1 MNALWQWGAFL
12 VDGAQVLL
20 SESMIFAVRCYKF
33 FLSPWLGQQCRF
45 QPTCST
51 YFILAVRK
59 YGPVSG
65 AVRGIWR
72 ILRCNPFCRSGFDP
86 P

>member
-1 MNALWQWGAFL
+1 MIYLRVLYEAATALLA
-12 VDGAQVLL
+12 
-20 SESMIFAVRCYKF
+20 ETMIFAVRCYQF
-33 FLSPWLGQQCRF
+33 WLSPFLGQQCRF
-45 QPTCST
+45 HPTCSH

-59 YGPVSG
+59 YGPISG

-72 ILRCNPFCRSGFDP
+72 FLRCNPFCRSGWDP

>member
-1 MNALWQWGAFL
+1 MNALWHWGIFL
-12 VDGAQVLL
+12 VDGVQVLL
-20 SESMIFAVRCYKF
+20 SESMIFAVRCYQF

-45 QPTCST
+45 QPTCSA

-59 YGPVSG
+59 YGPIGG
-65 AVRGIWR
+65 AARGIWR
-72 ILRCNPFCRSGFDP
+72 ILRCNPFCRGGFDP